1 MVIAT
6 VVTGQRGNR
15 QFFLQSEFGILVVK
29 NTLNLWSLLLWSL
42 VNVEID
48 KE

>member
-15 QFFLQSEFGILVVK
+15 QGIGMTNLEIGFWPKKQK
-29 NTLNLWSLLLWSL
+29 N
-42 VNVEID
+42 
-48 KE
+48 KKP

>member
-15 QFFLQSEFGILVVK
+15 QGIGMTNLEIGFWPK
-29 NTLNLWSLLLWSL
+29 KKKKQKTL
-42 VNVEID
+42 EIG

>member
-15 QFFLQSEFGILVVK
+15 QGIGMRNLEIGFWPKK
-29 NTLNLWSLLLWSL
+29 NKKQKTL
-42 VNVEID
+42 EIG